1 MSGAVVQLTAKGI
14 QDAVI
19 TGNPEVSF
27 FRQQYKRHTNFAY
40 RHVELL
46 GTGTYAP
53 GGEVSYKIPRNGDL
67 LNYLWILNENTID
80 IVRGVPG
87 LSPFKDW
94 GEAQFELY
102 IGGQLIDRF
111 DSTYNFYVWPQYLN
125 PIEGK
130 TMYSDT
136 DYVGDNMIYPS
147 FSNFL
152 PLHFSFC
159 DGYPLP
165 LVAMQY
171 HEVEVR
177 IRFNQGVTL
186 PGQTMPK
193 LYACYSVL
201 DTDERLYFNKNPIDM
216 IFEQVQNIPSI
227 SDTAA
232 SASFDLS
239 LLNHPVKMLFVGQ
252 LGELD
257 DDDSFT
263 QIKFGASNIT
273 LNGNYIFDT
282 NMPSKFFNIAQ
293 PYYHCRQPASDRDL
307 GVMYAF
313 AVDVSSKT
321 PTGSCNFSRID
332 EGRWEIPAIVT
343 SDGRDGTKMRL
354 HAVNWNVLHIENG
367 MAGVR
372 FSA

>member
-1 MSGAVVQLTAKGI
+1 MSGAVVQLTAKGV

-80 IVRGVPG
+80 LVKGVPG

-102 IGGQLIDRF
+102 IGGQLIDRT
-111 DSTYNFYVWPQYLN
+111 DSTYNFYVWPNYLAN
-125 PIEGK
+125 IV
-130 TMYSDT
+130 SRINSDDT
-136 DYVGDNMIYPS
+136 DFAGNNIGLAP

-201 DTDERLYFNKNPIDM
+201 DTDERLYFNKTPIDM
-216 IFEQVQNIPSI
+216 IFEQVQIIPSI
-227 SDTAA
+227 SDTTT
-232 SASFDLS
+232 SALYDLS
-239 LLNHPVKMLFVGQ
+239 LLNHPVKMMFVGQ
-252 LGELD
+252 LDDLD
-257 DDDSFT
+257 EDEFFT
-263 QIKFGASNIT
+263 QIKFGPSNIT
-273 LNGNYIFDT
+273 LNGNYLFDT

-293 PYYHCRQPASDRDL
+293 PYYHCGLTGFNRDL
-307 GVMYAF
+307 GVMYGF
-313 AVDVSSKT
+313 AVNVGEKT

-332 EGRWEIPAIVT
+332 EGRWEIPDIDT
-343 SDGRDGTKMRL
+343 SNGRDGTKMRL
-354 HAVNWNVLHIENG
+354 HAVNWNILHIENG

-372 FSA
+372 FAS